1 MTTVQIV
8 SLVVVAILAGLGA
21 FLIVKKANN
30 DKLLKL
36 ISLAVY
42 AILFIL
48 WIILKNHRQ
57 VIGIIAVICSAILGS
72 FLIITKSKSNSLG
85 KWVMMFIALSIAL
98 TWVFEYGNFNGTEY
112 ISYGMNEQGITDIP
126 NLLYYSIN
134 FAGDKI
140 VFLLALGALYAVLGK
155 SNGYKKIVVDIA
167 KKFKGKELLFAVLS
181 SLLFVAMSS
190 LFSQT
195 FAALVFVPF
204 VISIIL
210 NMNLDKLT
218 AFSVTF
224 GSVLIGTL
232 GATYGGEGLYWFNY
246 YTQTTIQNALVYR
259 VLLVVVAYILF
270 NFFNILHIKK
280 VLNGKNVNEI
290 ESDPFKVEKVEKN
303 SKTWP
308 IIVVLAISFI
318 FIVLGYINWESN
330 FKVTIFGEFHKL
342 LLGVK
347 IGDLAI
353 FKILFGTKVAAF
365 GAWDLFAGSAFLL
378 IVTVIVALIS
388 KINISEFIS
397 SYLEGFKKIAKPLLL
412 FLGVYMIMVAA
423 YFSQYVPAIVN
434 MMFKNSTSFNPYLV
448 SIVAFISNIFHTDF
462 GFTGFTIGGYFVNTF
477 GTNVDVVHIIFT
489 SMYGFVGLFA
499 PTSATLLIGLSYLDI
514 DYKTWIKHIW
524 LFALAILAILIIL
537 FTVMTYI

>member
-330 FKVTIFGEFHKL
+330 FKVTVFGEFHKL

>member
-72 FLIITKSKSNSLG
+72 FLIVTKSKSNSLG